1 MNEIIEQIK
10 DKNNNLIYFKDNT
23 GYEYWGEFDENN
35 NQIYFKNNLGFEY
48 WLKYNKNNEKIE
60 ITEKEYK
67 EIKLEKEEKKKRN
80 CFTRFEIMD
89 I

>member
-1 MNEIIEQIK
+1 MYKIIEEK
-10 DKNNNLIYFKDNT
+10 SDKNNNLIYFKDNT

-35 NQIYFKNNLGFEY
+35 NQIHFKNNIGFEKWY
-48 WLKYNKNNEKIE
+48 KNDKYNRAIE
-60 ITEKEYK
+60 ITEQEYK
-67 EIKLEKEEKKKRN
+67 EIKLEKEKIKRKN